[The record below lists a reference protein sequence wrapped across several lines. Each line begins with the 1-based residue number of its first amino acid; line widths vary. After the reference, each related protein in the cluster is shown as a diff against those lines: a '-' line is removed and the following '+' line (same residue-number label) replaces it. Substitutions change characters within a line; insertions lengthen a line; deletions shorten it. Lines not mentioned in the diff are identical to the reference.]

1 MGSRLNA
8 PHPLQ
13 VSQGPE
19 TLKVKQTP
27 WSVLSVC
34 TVSHREKRSERDSRI
49 VELRITIGVGNSSAA
64 EAVSRS
70 ARGGCSKRPTE
81 GTMRLI
87 FRTVFRSAV

>member
-1 MGSRLNA
+1 MLRILCGQPEAGNAKGKADAMVRLIRLHGVA
-8 PHPLQ
+8 P
-13 VSQGPE
+13 G
-19 TLKVKQTP
+19 
-27 WSVLSVC
+27 
-34 TVSHREKRSERDSRI
+34 KRSERDSRI

-70 ARGGCSKRPTE
+70 ARGGCSKRRTE